1 MPGSRLSF
9 EEREEIA
16 VLSAGGWSTREIGRE
31 IGRDHSTVS
40 RELRR
45 VDSRG
50 RYRAY
55 LAQRQADRLARRPK
69 PRRVETDAELR
80 RLVEAGLKS
89 KLSPMTISHQTRAA
103 GRSLSHEA
111 IYRAIY
117 AGSFG
122 DPRTVLCRPRRFRTG
137 HTRTGRDNQPL
148 GPIKLIDQR
157 PDSFAIEPGHWEGD
171 LLVGKQNRTV
181 AVVLTERVSRIV
193 KLVALP
199 HGRRADHVADQ
210 IITALSTVPA
220 HLVKTLTWDQG
231 RELARWQR
239 IEHELDIDVFFC
251 HPGAPWEK
259 GLVEHV
265 CWLTRRWLPRNQP
278 IPTRQHTLNTY
289 SQLLN
294 TMPRRSLN
302 WNTAQHTLD
311 NLSGATTS

>member
-16 VLSAGGWSTREIGRE
+16 VLSAAGWSTREIGRE
-31 IGRDHSTVS
+31 IGRDHTTVS
-40 RELRR
+40 RELKR

-50 RYRAY
+50 RYRAHI
-55 LAQRQADRLARRPK
+55 AQRQADRLSRRPK
-69 PRRVETDAELR
+69 PRRVETDPELCR
-80 RLVEAGLKS
+80 TVEAGPAR
-89 KLSPMTISHQTRAA
+89 KLSPMTISHQLRAE

-122 DPRTVLCRPRRFRTG
+122 DPRKLLCRPRRFRTAR
-137 HTRTGRDNQPL
+137 TRTGHDNQPL

-157 PDSFAIEPGHWEGD
+157 PDSFGKEPGHWEGD
-171 LLVGKQNRTV
+171 LLVGKQNRSV

-193 KLVALP
+193 ELIALP

-210 IITALSTVPA
+210 IISALSTFPA

-231 RELARWQR
+231 RELTRWQR
-239 IEHELDIDVFFC
+239 IEKELGIDVYFC
-251 HPGAPWEK
+251 HPGSPWEK
-259 GLVEHV
+259 GLVENV
-265 CWLTRRWLPRNQP
+265 CGLTRRWLPRNQP
-278 IPTRQHTLNTY
+278 IPTRQASLNIY

-294 TMPRRSLN
+294 TMPRRSLD

-311 NLSGATTS
+311 ILTGATTS

>member
-16 VLSAGGWSTREIGRE
+16 VLSAAGWSTREIGRE
-31 IGRDHSTVS
+31 IGRDHTTVS
-40 RELRR
+40 RELKR

-50 RYRAY
+50 RYRAHI
-55 LAQRQADRLARRPK
+55 AQRQANRLAQRPK
-69 PRRVETDAELR
+69 LRRIETDPELR
-80 RLVEAGLKS
+80 RQVEAGLDR
-89 KLSPMTISHQTRAA
+89 KLSPMTISHQIRAA

-122 DPRTVLCRPRRFRTG
+122 DPRTLLCRPRRFRTAR
-137 HTRTGRDNQPL
+137 TRTGHDNQPL
-148 GPIKLIDQR
+148 GTIKLIDQR
-157 PDSFAIEPGHWEGD
+157 PPSFGKEPGHWEGD
-171 LLVGKQNRTV
+171 LLVGKQNHTV
-181 AVVLTERVSRIV
+181 AAVLTERVSRIV
-193 KLVALP
+193 KLIALP
-199 HGRRADHVADQ
+199 QGRRADHVADQ
-210 IITALSTVPA
+210 IIDVLSALPA
-220 HLVKTLTWDQG
+220 DLVKTLTWDQG

-239 IEHELDIDVFFC
+239 IEKELGIDVYFC
-251 HPGAPWEK
+251 HPGSPWEK
-259 GLVEHV
+259 GLVENV

-278 IPTRQHTLNTY
+278 IPTRQNTLNTY

-311 NLSGATTS
+311 ILTGATTS